1 MAYKNPS
8 DQRACWRRWY
18 KRNRRK
24 HIAHSAAWKKAFR
37 LKVRLILQRLRH
49 MKRCVDCR
57 NKYPHWIMQF
67 DHVRGQKLG
76 NVTQMANMGFTLKEI
91 RKEISKCEIVC
102 ANCHSD
108 RTHQRGL

>member
-1 MAYKNPS
+1 
-8 DQRACWRRWY
+8 
-18 KRNRRK
+18 
-24 HIAHSAAWKKAFR
+24 
-37 LKVRLILQRLRH
+37 
-49 MKRCVDCR
+49 
-57 NKYPHWIMQF
+57 MQF